1 MKKRK
6 KRGILKTFGK
16 KGSWFGTSK
25 KTAAKEGSPK
35 KEIEITES
43 NNDLTRVLEQ
53 QNKILASLGKEK
65 QRITIE
71 QNKEKKSNLA
81 GLIILLG
88 ILAAVYF
95 LVFTDSGQIIG
106 SKIFVGLE
114 PGYNA
119 VAMFLSNGL
128 SLLRNPVESF
138 GSWKNPSAVPVE
150 KIEDAGIIINSFET
164 TKDLYSK
171 NNDVI
176 LIGDIGVKNL
186 EEDTTVDF
194 VCEMT
199 FPSLKDE
206 DVVVGNV
213 MKQPEGIYSER
224 LVIENLPAGKDQNFN
239 VLCKF
244 EKGEIANYIDRIF
257 EEKKDEGG
265 DYVSFTGTVSL
276 KSIYPAKTRSRLRLY
291 TIDKELSDKEIKDF
305 RNSISKEG
313 LLFNNRLKSQTDGGP
328 MNGFLDIKAN
338 QPITEAGNYL
348 IDVGLRNTK
357 GWKGKLFKLS
367 NVEFIRFPK
376 GVKISEENCEDFVN
390 EILKN
395 DVIECYIE
403 DKQNKQKDC
412 GVDLNNIVFN
422 CAVDIGDEGLN
433 SGSTPEYEYIQA
445 DLEYDYAISRAETV
459 NFRLPKN

>member
-95 LVFTDSGQIIG
+95 LVFTDSGQIIC

-119 VAMFLSNGL
+119 VAMLLSNGL
-128 SLLRNPVESF
+128 SLLRNPVESY
-138 GSWKNPSAVPVE
+138 GTWKNPSAVPVE
-150 KIEDAGIIINSFET
+150 K
-164 TKDLYSK
+164 
-171 NNDVI
+171 
-176 LIGDIGVKNL
+176 
-186 EEDTTVDF
+186 
-194 VCEMT
+194 
-199 FPSLKDE
+199 
-206 DVVVGNV
+206 
-213 MKQPEGIYSER
+213 R
-224 LVIENLPAGKDQNFN
+224 
-239 VLCKF
+239 
-244 EKGEIANYIDRIF
+244 EIANYIDRIF

-338 QPITEAGNYL
+338 KPITEAGNYL

-395 DVIECYIE
+395 DVIECYSE